1 MYIILE
7 TSARIILRS
16 DWTFPN
22 ALRSSQS
29 LIFNA
34 VQFFCF
40 FSKSHQYTCHNS
52 RRKINALWKIEYTL
66 VTAKC
71 DSSTND
77 FGRLRG
83 TPRYNLVLQMRDEYE
98 IPEVALSRLI
108 NFSRTFYASSQCR
121 IKYRKRINCHIAS
134 CVLYTRKA

>member
-1 MYIILE
+1 L
-7 TSARIILRS
+7 
-16 DWTFPN
+16 
-22 ALRSSQS
+22 QS

-34 VQFFCF
+34 VQFFYF
-40 FSKSHQYTCHNS
+40 FSKLHQYTCHNS
-52 RRKINALWKIEYTL
+52 RRKINALWKIGYTL

-83 TPRYNLVLQMRDEYE
+83 TPRYNLVSQMRDEYE

-108 NFSRTFYASSQCR
+108 NFSRTFYASSHKISNKLPAASFTQEKRKNCV
-121 IKYRKRINCHIAS
+121 YFYKRIN
-134 CVLYTRKA
+134 VD